1 MPSRP
6 ILLPWIP
13 LWTTISMASP
23 GCWFV
28 PQIQFAAQGSC
39 DSLHPMRQKYVFAHL
54 LSLGNRCVSWGVQ
67 LFKRVIHHFT
77 CQKTS
82 VLRQMFDCIHQPPW
96 GRPEEK
102 QKNNNTSGTCDILW
116 PLTTRLPRRAT
127 LDQLE
132 TCLWCMTSQEL
143 LNPEAIYGAFRSKS
157 QTLLFGGCN
166 WGDFCSKLED
176 DPPIFL
182 GRLPP
187 FWNFWAE
194 WAIISSPK
202 RSGYQLKW
210 KL

>member
-13 LWTTISMASP
+13 LWTTISVASL

-28 PQIQFAAQGSC
+28 PEIQFAAQGSC

-54 LSLGNRCVSWGVQ
+54 LSLGNRCVSWAPPPKKKQ
-67 LFKRVIHHFT
+67 QHFG
-77 CQKTS
+77 
-82 VLRQMFDCIHQPPW
+82 H
-96 GRPEEK
+96 
-102 QKNNNTSGTCDILW
+102 LW

-132 TCLWCMTSQEL
+132 TCLRCMTSQEL
-143 LNPEAIYGAFRSKS
+143 LNPEAIQRAFRSKS
-157 QTLLFGGCN
+157 QTLLFGSCN
-166 WGDFCSKLED
+166 WGDFLTKLED

-187 FWNFWAE
+187 IWNFWDE
-194 WAIISSPK
+194 WAVISSPK
-202 RSGYQLKW
+202 RSGYQLKL

>member
-13 LWTTISMASP
+13 LWTTISVASL

-67 LFKRVIHHFT
+67 LFKRVIHHDYMSKKHQFFVK
-77 CQKTS
+77 CSIVSTS
-82 VLRQMFDCIHQPPW
+82 LLADAPKK
-96 GRPEEK
+96 K
-102 QKNNNTSGTCDILW
+102 QKNNNTSGTCDHL
-116 PLTTRLPRRAT
+116 PTRLPRRAT

-143 LNPEAIYGAFRSKS
+143 LNPEAIQRAFRSKS
-157 QTLLFGGCN
+157 QTLLFGSCN
-166 WGDFCSKLED
+166 WGDFLTKLED

-194 WAIISSPK
+194 WAVISSPK
-202 RSGYQLKW
+202 RSGYQLKL